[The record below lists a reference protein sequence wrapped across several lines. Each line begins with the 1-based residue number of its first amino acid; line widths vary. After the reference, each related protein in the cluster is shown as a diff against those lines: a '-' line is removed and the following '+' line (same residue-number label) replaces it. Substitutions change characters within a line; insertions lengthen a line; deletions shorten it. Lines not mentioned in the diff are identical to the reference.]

1 MPNLNVETTQLII
14 VGAIAVA
21 MLVQAFVLLA
31 TFIVMRK
38 SIDRLHEQL
47 DETRLKVTGLID
59 KMAPLI
65 ESTREFLVHT
75 APKIESAVADIAV
88 VTQKL
93 RAETEDV
100 QVAANELIDRARR
113 QGARMDSMMTKT
125 LDAVERAAI
134 FMTDTIAKPMRQL
147 SAVLAS
153 AKAVVETLRS
163 GPSDSR
169 AQQEHSN
176 SEQDFYA

>member
-134 FMTDTIAKPMRQL
+134 FMTDTVAKPMRQL

>member
-38 SIDRLHEQL
+38 SIGRLHEQL

-65 ESTREFLVHT
+65 EGTREFLVHT
-75 APKIESAVADIAV
+75 APKIESVVADIAV

-134 FMTDTIAKPMRQL
+134 FMTDTVAKPMRQL

-153 AKAVVETLRS
+153 AKAVVESLRN
-163 GPSDSR
+163 GTSDGR
-169 AQQEHSN
+169 AQQEHAN

>member
-1 MPNLNVETTQLII
+1 MPNLNVEITQLII
-14 VGAIAVA
+14 VGAVALA
-21 MLVQAFVLLA
+21 MLIQAFVLLA

-38 SIDRLHEQL
+38 SIDKLHEQL
-47 DETRLKVTGLID
+47 DETRNKVIGLVD
-59 KMAPLI
+59 KIVPLV

-75 APKIESAVADIAV
+75 APKIESAVSDIAV

-134 FMTDTIAKPMRQL
+134 FMTDTVAKPMRQL

-153 AKAVVETLRS
+153 AKAVVESLRS
-163 GPSDSR
+163 GSPDGR
-169 AQQEHSN
+169 AQQEHAN